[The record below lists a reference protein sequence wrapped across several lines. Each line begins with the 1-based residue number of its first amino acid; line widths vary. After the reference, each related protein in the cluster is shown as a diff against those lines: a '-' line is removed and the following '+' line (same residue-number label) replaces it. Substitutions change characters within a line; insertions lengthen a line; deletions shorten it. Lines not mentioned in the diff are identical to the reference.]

1 MNVWAFAAMWSVL
14 IVFIALVGTSVSFL
28 SGRDRGD
35 WGITSGSR
43 SISFGVSRFSK
54 CIFRASDLSDFV
66 DSKLIPS
73 SYEAVKTEMLAE
85 LYSTIMDK
93 KDNGSLKG
101 SRGSVDVLTPGL
113 NPKLEQKVILS
124 TELLFDLVSSMLP
137 VVSSTFG
144 TTLFM
149 FQSMGDA
156 AGFEKYMRQTNQ
168 ETPPNVV
175 ATELNVRYIS
185 PDVPIECIIFVNA
198 RNHVGD
204 PVLREIREIA
214 GESPDS
220 ALLFLNCDLSDRVTT
235 GTVRKAGRDEFRDSV
250 EPVFYF
256 RNIVQVSR
264 PSLLPRER
272 GAMTFSR
279 ARGWK
284 IYSANEEEIF
294 GSGSLNRYLDKP
306 VFKKHE
312 KDSVSSLNPPKFV
325 ECATFEKM
333 PKRDEIDTAIS
344 EGSFV
349 LAKRRRDKERADR
362 GLAGTGIEEGEK
374 NWLKFK
380 LW

>member
-1 MNVWAFAAMWSVL
+1 MWLAFGVVGALAVTKTVWAFRWCTSPRKYTLGKGNIYRSRLEWDPRDYSRLQCSPSSQSVESL
-14 IVFIALVGTSVSFL
+14 E
-28 SGRDRGD
+28 
-35 WGITSGSR
+35 
-43 SISFGVSRFSK
+43 
-54 CIFRASDLSDFV
+54 SDFV

-73 SYEAVKTEMLAE
+73 SYEAAKTEMLAE
-85 LYSTIMDK
+85 LYSNIMDR
-93 KDNGSLKG
+93 KDEGRIKG
-101 SRGSVDVLTPGL
+101 SRGSLDLLTPGL

-137 VVSSTFG
+137 VVSSTFS

-168 ETPPNVV
+168 EVPSNVV

-185 PDVPIECIIFVNA
+185 PDVPIECIVFVRA

-204 PVLREIREIA
+204 PVLSSIREIA
-214 GESPDS
+214 RASPDS
-220 ALLFLNCDLSDRVTT
+220 ALFFLNCDLSDAVTT
-235 GTVRKAGRDEFRDSV
+235 GSVRKQGRDDFRESV

-272 GAMTFSR
+272 GAMIFNK
-279 ARGWK
+279 ARGWR

-312 KDSVSSLNPPKFV
+312 KDSTSSLNPPQFV
-325 ECATFEKM
+325 ECATFERL
-333 PKRDEIDTAIS
+333 PKRDEIDNAIS
-344 EGSFV
+344 KGEFIQ
-349 LAKRRRDKERADR
+349 AKRKRDRERAAK
-362 GLAGTGIEEGEK
+362 GLGGASEQGEK
-374 NWLKFK
+374 NFFK